1 MGGEAVFASG
11 FVLVEAEE
19 EEVEV
24 EGEEDMLFL
33 LHMNQSG
40 RHWREGGLTHLREGV
55 QPVGGDA
62 AVCHTCHK
70 LMLLASSGGS
80 LTTSTRKVS

>member
-11 FVLVEAEE
+11 FVLGEVEE
-19 EEVEV
+19 EEV

-40 RHWREGGLTHLREGV
+40 RHWREGGLTQLREVV
-55 QPVGGDA
+55 QAVGGDT
-62 AVCHTCHK
+62 AVCQK
-70 LMLLASSGGS
+70 LRCLQVQVAP
-80 LTTSTRKVS
+80 

>member
-19 EEVEV
+19 AEEEV

-40 RHWREGGLTHLREGV
+40 RHWREGGLTQLREVV
-55 QPVGGDA
+55 QAVGGDTA
-62 AVCHTCHK
+62 DCHNCQK
-70 LMLLASSGGS
+70 LCCLQVQVAP
-80 LTTSTRKVS
+80 